1 MVLRPPV
8 EPMLA
13 QARDSLP
20 PPSALAGE
28 PIFQPKWDGYRAILF
43 TPCPSPGPVLLQSR
57 PGALI
62 QGRFPDLV
70 SAASSLPDGL
80 VLDGELVV
88 LAGERLSF
96 EALQRRAASRGL
108 TAARLAG
115 EAPAHFVVFD
125 ALQIDGRELLRT
137 PYAERRACLE
147 AMFTE
152 HRLSD
157 PWRLCPETTDVALA
171 QEWFTS
177 WTQVPGIEGLVIRGS
192 QQRYLP
198 GARALIKVR
207 RRDTTEAIVGAITGT
222 PRCPQTLLLGRFDQG
237 GVLRPIGR
245 STPVRPDA
253 ARQLAGQLTLAG
265 RDHPREGVRFTT
277 SWGSR
282 TPLDVVLV
290 QPDLVAEIVVDTSQD
305 RGAWR
310 HPVRFAR
317 LRSDVTARDVPPFG
331 AGAIPSA
338 G

>member
-1 MVLRPPV
+1 
-8 EPMLA
+8 
-13 QARDSLP
+13 
-20 PPSALAGE
+20 
-28 PIFQPKWDGYRAILF
+28 
-43 TPCPSPGPVLLQSR
+43 VLLQSR
-57 PGALI
+57 RGALI

-198 GARALIKVR
+198 
-207 RRDTTEAIVGAITGT
+207 
-222 PRCPQTLLLGRFDQG
+222 
-237 GVLRPIGR
+237 
-245 STPVRPDA
+245 
-253 ARQLAGQLTLAG
+253 
-265 RDHPREGVRFTT
+265 
-277 SWGSR
+277 
-282 TPLDVVLV
+282 
-290 QPDLVAEIVVDTSQD
+290 
-305 RGAWR
+305 
-310 HPVRFAR
+310 
-317 LRSDVTARDVPPFG
+317 
-331 AGAIPSA
+331 
-338 G
+338 